1 MHIKNLKNKINNL
14 SLVEKFFSTSIVTF
28 LSWKALYNFLLID
41 SKIDLWMILNVVKS
55 SSYLL
60 NIFNFTTNVAL
71 NEISISGEKGIL
83 VEHGCNIL
91 KIFGIYISFI
101 IGYPNSLR
109 KKGLY
114 CIIGLILL
122 FIINIFRIA
131 SFTLIIAYYPEMWA
145 FSHKYSSFIFFYPFI
160 FVMWG
165 SIIRKH

>member
-83 VEHGCNIL
+83 VKNGCNIL
-91 KIFGIYISFI
+91 KIFGIYIP
-101 IGYPNSLR
+101 G
-109 KKGLY
+109 
-114 CIIGLILL
+114 LL
-122 FIINIFRIA
+122 FYVAVI
-131 SFTLIIAYYPEMWA
+131 Y
-145 FSHKYSSFIFFYPFI
+145 
-160 FVMWG
+160 
-165 SIIRKH
+165 